1 MDPLDIF
8 SVRDLRQRSGKLLKD
23 AENGRLA
30 LITKHGRPAILA
42 VPFDERLLDLGL
54 HRTLALRLFEK
65 RHLTL
70 VQAAKLAG
78 LSAEEFLALLGEAGI
93 PAADYP
99 AEELDEEVGAGQR
112 SAPVANR
119 ADRRGFCSD
128 DGVFEDGGIGRYV
141 AAGSGHGVDSDS
153 FREFISPLSM
163 EEE

>member
-30 LITKHGRPAILA
+30 LITKRGRPAILA

-70 VQAAKLAG
+70 VQAARLAG

-99 AEELDEEVGAGQR
+99 AEELDEEVGAA
-112 SAPVANR
+112 S
-119 ADRRGFCSD
+119 
-128 DGVFEDGGIGRYV
+128 
-141 AAGSGHGVDSDS
+141 
-153 FREFISPLSM
+153 
-163 EEE
+163 